1 MYSTFFSFCAIVQE
15 KEANCMEL
23 NVREEKL
30 KGLFK
35 QFQVEHNENCKT
47 VFIDNNDEN
56 LENYLNES
64 STVYLH
70 MVDKEVRNLDLTKV
84 NTIFV
89 NKEYASKLENG
100 IQDEQRI
107 LELLLNKY
115 PNLRVVLITDKK
127 GAYYKDKDMMIY
139 QKELAS
145 NFDKNLFLVKYMA
158 SELKGN
164 SEMTSLY

>member
-1 MYSTFFSFCAIVQE
+1 
-15 KEANCMEL
+15 MEL

-158 SELKGN
+158 SEFKGEFRN
-164 SEMTSLY
+164 EHLYIEA

>member
-1 MYSTFFSFCAIVQE
+1 
-15 KEANCMEL
+15 MEL
-23 NVREEKL
+23 NVRDEKL
-30 KGLFK
+30 KDLFK
-35 QFQVEHNENCKT
+35 QFQVEHNENCKI
-47 VFIDNNDEN
+47 VFIDNDDED
-56 LENYLNES
+56 LDNYLNES
-64 STVYLH
+64 NTVYLH
-70 MVDKEVRNLDLTKV
+70 MVDKEVRNLDLSKV

-89 NKEYASKLENG
+89 NKEYASQLENG

-145 NFDKNLFLVKYMA
+145 NFDKDLFLVKYMA

-164 SEMTSLY
+164 SEMTSLYQGVNQ

>member
-1 MYSTFFSFCAIVQE
+1 
-15 KEANCMEL
+15 MEL

-115 PNLRVVLITDKK
+115 PNLRIVLITDKK
-127 GAYYKDKDMMIY
+127 GAYYKD
-139 QKELAS
+139 
-145 NFDKNLFLVKYMA
+145 
-158 SELKGN
+158 
-164 SEMTSLY
+164 

>member
-1 MYSTFFSFCAIVQE
+1 
-15 KEANCMEL
+15 MEL
-23 NVREEKL
+23 NVREENL
-30 KGLFK
+30 KDLFK
-35 QFQVEHNENCKT
+35 QFQVEHNENCET
-47 VFIDNNDEN
+47 VFIDNNE

-70 MVDKEVRNLDLTKV
+70 MVDYEVRHLDLSKV

-115 PNLRVVLITDKK
+115 PNLRVVLINDKK
-127 GAYYKDKDMMIY
+127 GAYYKDKDLLIY

-145 NFDKNLFLVKYMA
+145 NFDKDLFLVKYMA

-164 SEMTSLY
+164 SEMTSLYRGVNQ

>member
-1 MYSTFFSFCAIVQE
+1 
-15 KEANCMEL
+15 MEL

-47 VFIDNNDEN
+47 VFIDNNDED

-64 STVYLH
+64 NTVYLH
-70 MVDKEVRNLDLTKV
+70 MVDKEARNLDLTKV

-100 IQDEQRI
+100 IQDEQRL

-115 PNLRVVLITDKK
+115 PNLRVVLITDKTHLIK
-127 GAYYKDKDMMIY
+127 QDIDII
-139 QKELAS
+139 
-145 NFDKNLFLVKYMA
+145 NVK
-158 SELKGN
+158 
-164 SEMTSLY
+164 

>member
-64 STVYLH
+64 NMVYLH
-70 MVDKEVRNLDLTKV
+70 MVDKEVRNLD
-84 NTIFV
+84 V

-100 IQDEQRI
+100 IQDEQRL

-127 GAYYKDKDMMIY
+127 GAYYKDKYMMIY

-164 SEMTSLY
+164 SEMTSLYRGVNQ

>member
-1 MYSTFFSFCAIVQE
+1 
-15 KEANCMEL
+15 MEL
-23 NVREEKL
+23 NVREENL
-30 KGLFK
+30 KDLFK
-35 QFQVEHNENCKT
+35 QFQVEHNENCET
-47 VFIDNNDEN
+47 VFIDNNDEQ

-70 MVDKEVRNLDLTKV
+70 MVDYEVRHLDLSKV

-89 NKEYASKLENG
+89 NKEYASRSEDG

-115 PNLRVVLITDKK
+115 PNLRVVLINDKK
-127 GAYYKDKDMMIY
+127 GAYYKDKDLLIY

-145 NFDKNLFLVKYMA
+145 NFDKDLFLVKYMA

-164 SEMTSLY
+164 SEMTSLYRGVNQ

>member
-1 MYSTFFSFCAIVQE
+1 
-15 KEANCMEL
+15 MEL
-23 NVREEKL
+23 NVREESL
-30 KGLFK
+30 KDLFK

-47 VFIDNNDEN
+47 VFIDNNDPDLN
-56 LENYLNES
+56 SYLNGEY
-64 STVYLH
+64 TLYLH
-70 MVDKEVRNLDLTKV
+70 MVDYEVRHLDLSKV

-107 LELLLNKY
+107 LELLLKKY

-127 GAYYKDKDMMIY
+127 GAYYKDNDLLIY
-139 QKELAS
+139 QKELTS
-145 NFDKNLFLVKYMA
+145 NFDKDLFLVKYMA

-164 SEMTSLY
+164 SEMTSLYRGVNQ

>member
-1 MYSTFFSFCAIVQE
+1 MYGIKC
-15 KEANCMEL
+15 KRKNL
-23 NVREEKL
+23 RN
-30 KGLFK
+30 LFK

-47 VFIDNNDEN
+47 VFIDNNDEH
-56 LENYLNES
+56 LEHYLNES
-64 STVYLH
+64 NTVYLH
-70 MVDKEVRNLDLTKV
+70 MVDKVVRHLDLSKV

-100 IQDEQRI
+100 IQDEQRL

-139 QKELAS
+139 QKELVS
-145 NFDKNLFLVKYMA
+145 NFDKDLFLVKYMA

-164 SEMTSLY
+164 SEMTSLYRGVNQ

>member
-1 MYSTFFSFCAIVQE
+1 
-15 KEANCMEL
+15 MEL

-47 VFIDNNDEN
+47 VFIDNNDPK
-56 LENYLNES
+56 LENYLK
-64 STVYLH
+64 TDYIVYLH
-70 MVDKEVRNLDLTKV
+70 MVDKEVRHLDLSKV

-89 NKEYASKLENG
+89 NKEYASNLENG

-107 LELLLNKY
+107 LELLLKKY
-115 PNLRVVLITDKK
+115 PNLRAVLITDKK
-127 GAYYKDKDMMIY
+127 GAYYKDKDLLIY
-139 QKELAS
+139 QKELVS
-145 NFDKNLFLVKYMA
+145 NFDKDLFLVKYMA

-164 SEMTSLY
+164 SEMTSLYRGVNQ

>member
-1 MYSTFFSFCAIVQE
+1 
-15 KEANCMEL
+15 
-23 NVREEKL
+23 
-30 KGLFK
+30 
-35 QFQVEHNENCKT
+35 
-47 VFIDNNDEN
+47 
-56 LENYLNES
+56 
-64 STVYLH
+64 
-70 MVDKEVRNLDLTKV
+70 MVDYEVRHLDLSKV

-89 NKEYASKLENG
+89 NKEYASNLENG

-145 NFDKNLFLVKYMA
+145 NFDKDLFLVKYMA
-158 SELKGN
+158 SELKEN
-164 SEMTSLY
+164 SEMTSLYRGVNQ

>member
-1 MYSTFFSFCAIVQE
+1 
-15 KEANCMEL
+15 MEL
-23 NVREEKL
+23 NVREEKM
-30 KGLFK
+30 KDLFK

-47 VFIDNNDEN
+47 VFIDNNDEH

-64 STVYLH
+64 NTVYLR
-70 MVDKEVRNLDLTKV
+70 MVDYEVRHLDLSKV
-84 NTIFV
+84 NT
-89 NKEYASKLENG
+89 EYASKLENG
-100 IQDEQRI
+100 IQDEQRL

-139 QKELAS
+139 QKELVS
-145 NFDKNLFLVKYMA
+145 NFDKDLFLVKYMA

-164 SEMTSLY
+164 SEMTSLYRGVNQ

>member
-1 MYSTFFSFCAIVQE
+1 
-15 KEANCMEL
+15 MEL
-23 NVREEKL
+23 NIIEEKL
-30 KGLFK
+30 RNLFK
-35 QFQVEHNENCKT
+35 QFQVEHNENCET
-47 VFIDNNDEN
+47 VFIDNNDEH
-56 LENYLNES
+56 LENYLNEPN
-64 STVYLH
+64 TVYLH
-70 MVDKEVRNLDLTKV
+70 MVDYEVRHLDLSKV

-100 IQDEQRI
+100 IQDEQRL

-145 NFDKNLFLVKYMA
+145 NFDKDLFLVKYMA

-164 SEMTSLY
+164 SEMTSLYRGVNQ